1 MPPASP
7 GAEGGDFTRLLRAI
21 IERSVR
27 YRAAALP
34 VVLLILG
41 LGVWSA
47 LRLPLDVTPDI
58 SNIQVQVLTTVPDL
72 APEEIEKSV
81 TRPLELEMSGLPRL
95 EEVRSL
101 TRFGISQIR
110 LIFADG
116 TDLFQAR
123 QMVAERLAQSLDKL
137 PPGLI
142 PKLAPPSSGLG
153 EVFTY
158 ALGYRDKGTNAVSE
172 AGLRRLKLVQEF
184 LVKPCLKAVPGVA
197 EINTTGGY
205 DQQMVVSV
213 DPTQLTQYGMDLND
227 VAGVVQRAA
236 AIGGGA
242 LVERNGTQ
250 LIVRSAARTLLTN
263 DFASLSLRLSFGAD
277 AMPLNRVATVS
288 IASGI
293 RLGAATLNGR
303 EAVLGTAMMLSGE
316 NARAVAVAFR
326 AALAAARSRLPADME
341 LIPLYDRAGLVD
353 NIMQTVGQNLLYAA
367 GLVLAVLLLFLR
379 NVAAALV
386 VAAILLLSFALGL
399 TGMVACGIMGS
410 LMTLGAMDFGVVVDD
425 AIVMV
430 ENVTRSL
437 RQPAPAGA
445 RMSLI
450 VEACCQVR
458 KPMFVGMLVII
469 TAYLPVLTLGGVEGR
484 MFRPLAS
491 SVILLL
497 GSSLLLTLLLVPA
510 LCALGL
516 GAEREIREP
525 RFLEWLRTA
534 YDRVFQFCWQRQP
547 LVLAALLLL
556 TLCAIWLSTRLGADF
571 LPRLDEGWL
580 VVEVQRDPV
589 VSLAKSLEM
598 EQQTEAAILAG
609 VPEVASLFSRMGM
622 SQIATDPQGAN
633 QNDIYLRLQPPSQW
647 RQLNGHR
654 LTKAELGDRV
664 ISVINSKV
672 PGQDLELN
680 QPIGVRFDEML
691 EGVRTDVAIKL
702 FGPDYDQL
710 DVLARQVADLVK
722 HQPRVGEVVVDQ
734 AGRTETSQF
743 QPNRQAMD
751 HYMAF
756 ADQVNNAVAIA
767 LAGRTVGRIDE
778 GDFFYPLVVRMA
790 RTNLDDPQIL
800 NELPLR
806 AADGSLVLALGN
818 LGTWVKKFSV
828 SAITREQGGRREAVM
843 ISLTHAD
850 VAGFVTRA
858 RQEIAA
864 KIQFPD
870 GYRMEFGGAYKNWE
884 SGSRRLAL
892 AGAIFGLAS
901 LFLVYAA
908 LQNWRQTGLVAL
920 GIPLALAGGIYGLWW
935 RGLPLTLPAA
945 IGFVTLG
952 GLSLLNGLVL
962 TTYFNQLR
970 AQGLSPRAAALQSA
984 KTRLR
989 PVFMTALVAGAGFV
1003 PMAISQG
1010 TGAELQRPFAT
1021 VVIFGVFTAATLTL
1035 ILIPLLLAGGRENGV
1050 AGRNSGGGGLSTKRH

>member
-1 MPPASP
+1 MPPAFP
-7 GAEGGDFTRLLRAI
+7 EAEGGDFTRLLRAI

-34 VVLLILG
+34 AALLILG

-58 SNIQVQVLTTVPDL
+58 SNVQVQVLTPVPDL

-81 TRPLELEMSGLPRL
+81 TRPLELELAGLPRL

-110 LIFADG
+110 LIFAEG

-137 PPGLI
+137 PAGLM

-158 ALGYRDKGTNAVSE
+158 ALGYRNRGTNEVSE
-172 AGLRRLKLVQEF
+172 SGLRRLKLVQEF
-184 LVKPCLKAVPGVA
+184 VVKPCLKAVPGVA

-213 DPTQLTQYGMDLND
+213 DPTQLTQYGMDMND
-227 VAGVVQRAA
+227 VAGLVQRAA

-242 LVERNGTQ
+242 LMEQNGTQ
-250 LIVRSAARTLLTN
+250 LIVRSAARTQLTN
-263 DFASLSLRLSFGAD
+263 DFANLSLRLSFGAD
-277 AMPLNRVATVS
+277 AMPLNRVATVT

-303 EAVLGTAMMLSGE
+303 EAVLGTALMLTGE

-326 AALAAARSRLPADME
+326 AALAEAGSRLPADME
-341 LIPLYDRAGLVD
+341 LIPLYDRAELVD
-353 NIMQTVGQNLLYAA
+353 QSMQTVGQNLLYAA

-399 TGMVACGIMGS
+399 TGMAACGIMGS

-430 ENVTRSL
+430 ENVARTL
-437 RQPAPAGA
+437 RGPAPAGT
-445 RMSLI
+445 RFSLI
-450 VEACCQVR
+450 VEACSQVR
-458 KPMFVGMLVII
+458 KPMFAGMLVII

-484 MFRPLAS
+484 MFRPLAA
-491 SVILLL
+491 SVMLLL
-497 GSSLLLTLLLVPA
+497 ASSLLLTLLLVPA
-510 LCALGL
+510 FCALGL
-516 GAEREIREP
+516 GGGREVREP
-525 RFLEWLRTA
+525 RFLEWLRDG
-534 YDRVFQFCWQRQP
+534 YGRVFDFCWQRRP
-547 LVLAALLLL
+547 MVMAALLLP
-556 TLCAIWLSTRLGADF
+556 TLGAIWLATRLGADF

-580 VVEVQRDPV
+580 VVEVQRDPA
-589 VSLAKSLEM
+589 VSLAKSLAVEK
-598 EQQTEAAILAG
+598 QTEAAILAE
-609 VPEVASLFSRMGM
+609 VPEVEAMFSRMGM

-633 QNDIYLRLQPPSQW
+633 QNDIYLRLRPRSQW
-647 RQLNGHR
+647 RQLKSHR
-654 LTKAELGDRV
+654 LTKAELGDQV
-664 ISVINSKV
+664 LAVINTKV

-710 DVLARQVADLVK
+710 DRLADQVADLVK
-722 HQPRVGEVVVDQ
+722 RQPGTGEVVVDQ
-734 AGRTETSQF
+734 AGRTETRQF

-756 ADQVNNAVAIA
+756 ADQVNNTVAIA

-778 GDFFYPLVVRMA
+778 GDLFYPLVVRMA
-790 RTNLDDPQIL
+790 PTNLEDPQIL

-818 LGTWVKKFSV
+818 IGTWVKKSSV

-843 ISLTHAD
+843 ISLTNAD
-850 VAGFVTRA
+850 VAGFVARV
-858 RQEIAA
+858 RQEIAV
-864 KIQFPD
+864 KIPLPE

-892 AGAIFGLAS
+892 AGTIFGLAS
-901 LFLVYAA
+901 LLLVYAA

-920 GIPLALAGGIYGLWW
+920 GIPLAMAGGIYGLWW

-962 TTYFNQLR
+962 ISYFNQLR
-970 AQGLSPRAAALQSA
+970 TRRLAPLAAALQSA

-989 PVFMTALVAGAGFV
+989 PVLMTALVAGAGFL
-1003 PMAISQG
+1003 PMAVSQG
-1010 TGAELQRPFAT
+1010 PGAELQRPFAT
-1021 VVIFGVFTAATLTL
+1021 VVIFGVFTAAALTL
-1035 ILIPLLLAGGRENGV
+1035 ILIPLLLAGGREKGD
-1050 AGRNSGGGGLSTKRH
+1050 AGGATDGGGLST